1 MDYRRSESVM
11 KNYRYEYNRELD
23 SADARAALYYRIE
36 QLERQGKVSKT
47 LAETFYVPM
56 PEEVLAGFIKL

>member
-1 MDYRRSESVM
+1 M
-11 KNYRYEYNRELD
+11 KMEYEYNRELD

-47 LAETFYVPM
+47 LAETFYVPI
-56 PEEVLAGFIKL
+56 PEEILARYVTSHET